1 MSTQRQ
7 GEAAGPPEEI
17 RGWLTGRLPDDW
29 FEGAPEILIDREEIT
44 VIGHL
49 PSPERPAPGGGEAA
63 PGKRATTKGAT
74 AKDATAKGATAKGAT
89 AKGATAEGA
98 TPEGTAERAEA
109 EAAAIGRSRRFREET
124 RDARIEIAR
133 EAEHSFG
140 RKVSWGVVCD
150 NYKVM
155 FTTLSIPVMTRLRQ
169 SERQVLDTLVD
180 AGVARSRSDALAWC
194 VRLVGEHEDSW
205 LADLREALRHVEQV
219 RAEGP
224 HA

>member
-7 GEAAGPPEEI
+7 GEAASPPEQI
-17 RGWLTGRLPDDW
+17 RGWLTGRLPDGW

-49 PSPERPAPGGGEAA
+49 PSPGTPTAVGGGAA
-63 PGKRATTKGAT
+63 P
-74 AKDATAKGATAKGAT
+74 AKGATAKGAT
-89 AKGATAEGA
+89 AKGAAEPPG
-98 TPEGTAERAEA
+98 AEA
-109 EAAAIGRSRRFREET
+109 EAAAIGRGRRFREET

-169 SERQVLDTLVD
+169 SERRVLDTLVD

-205 LADLREALRHVEQV
+205 LSDLREALRHVEQV

>member
-1 MSTQRQ
+1 MSTQKQ
-7 GEAAGPPEEI
+7 DGAASPPEQI
-17 RGWLTGRLPDDW
+17 RGWLTGRLPDGW
-29 FEGAPEILIDREEIT
+29 FEGTPEILIDREEIT

-49 PSPERPAPGGGEAA
+49 PGPGEPAAAGGGE
-63 PGKRATTKGAT
+63 T
-74 AKDATAKGATAKGAT
+74 AQAKGAGA
-89 AKGATAEGA
+89 AEGA
-98 TPEGTAERAEA
+98 GERSVAEA

-124 RDARIEIAR
+124 RDDRIEIAR

-155 FTTLSIPVMTRLRQ
+155 FTTLSTPVMTRLRQ
-169 SERQVLDTLVD
+169 SERRVLDTLVD

-205 LADLREALRHVEQV
+205 LSDLREALRHVEQV
-219 RAEGP
+219 RGDGP

>member
-1 MSTQRQ
+1 MSTQKQ
-7 GEAAGPPEEI
+7 GEAASPPEQI

-49 PSPERPAPGGGEAA
+49 PSPGAAGGGRGRRGAA
-63 PGKRATTKGAT
+63 Q
-74 AKDATAKGATAKGAT
+74 AKGAAA
-89 AKGATAEGA
+89 AEGA
-98 TPEGTAERAEA
+98 GERSGAEA

-140 RKVSWGVVCD
+140 RKVSWGVICD

-169 SERQVLDTLVD
+169 SERRVLDTLVD

-205 LADLREALRHVEQV
+205 LSDLREALRHVEQV